1 VKPGTPNLL
10 SGAAL
15 PPTVQVP
22 ASLLPE
28 LPDGAT
34 LDVDETGQLYAV
46 VDLTKVPRN
55 MRRKALQQFR
65 RVGEQPKPPRRKK
78 APSKRRQRVDEKEE
92 RMGLHIQGHEWALGR
107 GGRTIDKRRMGN
119 NLRVVARVQ
128 CECGQVGEVAHRAVL
143 PADQLDK
150 RMKQKGWKLDPP
162 RCPDCVQQP
171 KEERMATS
179 DATVSAAAGLAQA
192 KVFKLL
198 AVQFEPEKGRYLNG
212 YSDERIA
219 KETGCAKVF
228 VEQCRKE
235 CFGEI
240 KEDPAV
246 AELRGDVAALE
257 SLISET
263 VASLQ
268 QQLASVK
275 AKLAQVAK

>member
-1 VKPGTPNLL
+1 MKPGTPNLL

-34 LDVDETGQLYAV
+34 LDVDENGQLYAV

-65 RVGEQPKPPRRKK
+65 RVGEQPKPRRKK
-78 APSKRRQRVDEKEE
+78 APSKRRLRADEQEE
-92 RMGLHIQGHEWALGR
+92 RMGLHIKGHEWALGR
-107 GGRTIDKRRMGN
+107 GGRSIDKRRTGN
-119 NLRVVARVQ
+119 NLRVVASVT
-128 CECGQVGEVAHRAVL
+128 CACGTAGEVVHRAVL

-150 RMKQKGWKLDPP
+150 RFKQKGWKLDPP
-162 RCPDCVQQP
+162 MCPDCVQQP

-179 DATVSAAAGLAQA
+179 EMVSPAAGLAQA

-198 AVQFEPEKGRYLNG
+198 GINFDPEKGRYLNG
-212 YSDERIA
+212 YSDDKLA

-228 VEQCRKE
+228 VEQVRKE
-235 CFGEI
+235 CFGDL
-240 KEDPAV
+240 KEDPAI
-246 AELRGDVAALE
+246 AELRGDIAALE
-257 SLISET
+257 GLIVEST
-263 VASLQ
+263 ATLQ